1 MPKQNALRAGY
12 TTKVN
17 MLIKGMCLVL
27 RFLDGLDLFFM
38 STGTYLTEVWHL
50 WSKSSWQCMEWLP
63 LLSFCLWP
71 NRTWI
76 WMFSLKC
83 NSWVTVIWMYSK
95 NRNTM
100 LQCSDS
106 CSYILR
112 SWQKLLHGRQDS
124 CADCIEP
131 WIEMY
136 RLSMLCLFWC
146 WWEWLDTGG
155 RREDSRL
162 TNVYA
167 HLSLLLES
175 WLHRRQLSG
184 YGNNKGIVPISC
196 EELWKISRDLW
207 VGLNTQNGGGY
218 AYPEFYHVRQ
228 TPRRCS
234 FKLYLYKDARYE
246 EGPH

>member
-1 MPKQNALRAGY
+1 MPKQNALRAECP
-12 TTKVN
+12 TKVN

-27 RFLDGLDLFFM
+27 GFLDGLDLFFM

-100 LQCSDS
+100 LQCSDF

-162 TNVYA
+162 TNVYIYHYCLRVDYIDVSCQA
-167 HLSLLLES
+167 METTKALCPSPARSFGRSVEICELA
-175 WLHRRQLSG
+175 WTHRIG
-184 YGNNKGIVPISC
+184 GG
-196 EELWKISRDLW
+196 LWISRILPCASDSKEMQFQVIL
-207 VGLNTQNGGGY
+207 V
-218 AYPEFYHVRQ
+218 
-228 TPRRCS
+228 
-234 FKLYLYKDARYE
+234 
-246 EGPH
+246 